1 MSTMKIYISTRQLDI
16 LTILENESEWINS
29 KQLAARLDLSNKT
42 IQNEIHL
49 LNHILP
55 DDWSIKIIN
64 GRGYQLIQPV
74 SENVDFRFIDED
86 RMFAIDMLNS
96 IIYKEVT
103 TLTAL
108 SDKLFLS
115 ISRTHNKIKS
125 INTFIHSFYQL
136 KIVDRPLRVV
146 GDENAIRRLMYDMNY
161 YVNSK
166 FNENEFFIIEK
177 KDFDIF
183 IATQL
188 HVTLSLYNKS
198 TFYTFLDVTINRI
211 KGGFKSEGFPETFT
225 KQMLTTDLYKRIEPL
240 FPYIE
245 KTYDVH
251 LSNNE
256 KSILYYAFIRTD
268 FHLIESYD
276 PNFFNSPNSNK
287 LTQSFLDFINY
298 LSELFNLDF
307 KQSSPFMIYAFNLY
321 YLNYFVVDLLNLA
334 ISSKHISFEEVN
346 RYEKVSIKY
355 DLPLEHFESL
365 IEAWGKQHNVH
376 FSKYLIES
384 LLILIQNF
392 NLRHTR
398 VNIFVVK
405 THSFVLNDLL
415 ITELQREFG
424 NKVNFVAYEPSNR
437 RNFKQIK
444 TKFDFILS
452 DIILPNDLSSIPHI
466 FLSEIMTEKKFE
478 MIHQKIS
485 KAIKEKE
492 KLIIHDKKTTS

>member
-1 MSTMKIYISTRQLDI
+1 
-16 LTILENESEWINS
+16 
-29 KQLAARLDLSNKT
+29 
-42 IQNEIHL
+42 
-49 LNHILP
+49 
-55 DDWSIKIIN
+55 
-64 GRGYQLIQPV
+64 
-74 SENVDFRFIDED
+74 
-86 RMFAIDMLNS
+86 
-96 IIYKEVT
+96 
-103 TLTAL
+103 
-108 SDKLFLS
+108 
-115 ISRTHNKIKS
+115 
-125 INTFIHSFYQL
+125 HSFYQL

-211 KGGFKSEGFPETFT
+211 KVGFKSEGFPETFT
-225 KQMLTTDLYKRIEPL
+225 KQMLTTDLYKRIEHL

-268 FHLIESYD
+268 FDLIESYD
-276 PNFFNSPNSNK
+276 PTFFNSPNSNK
-287 LTQSFLDFINY
+287 LKQSFLDFINY
-298 LSELFNLDF
+298 FSDLFKLDL
-307 KQSSPFMIYAFNLY
+307 KPSCPFMIYAFNLY
-321 YLNYFVVDLLNLA
+321 YLNYVVVDLLNLA

-398 VNIFVVK
+398 VNIF
-405 THSFVLNDLL
+405 
-415 ITELQREFG
+415 
-424 NKVNFVAYEPSNR
+424 
-437 RNFKQIK
+437 
-444 TKFDFILS
+444 
-452 DIILPNDLSSIPHI
+452 
-466 FLSEIMTEKKFE
+466 
-478 MIHQKIS
+478 
-485 KAIKEKE
+485 
-492 KLIIHDKKTTS
+492 

>member
-1 MSTMKIYISTRQLDI
+1 
-16 LTILENESEWINS
+16 
-29 KQLAARLDLSNKT
+29 
-42 IQNEIHL
+42 
-49 LNHILP
+49 
-55 DDWSIKIIN
+55 
-64 GRGYQLIQPV
+64 
-74 SENVDFRFIDED
+74 
-86 RMFAIDMLNS
+86 
-96 IIYKEVT
+96 
-103 TLTAL
+103 
-108 SDKLFLS
+108 
-115 ISRTHNKIKS
+115 
-125 INTFIHSFYQL
+125 
-136 KIVDRPLRVV
+136 
-146 GDENAIRRLMYDMNY
+146 
-161 YVNSK
+161 
-166 FNENEFFIIEK
+166 
-177 KDFDIF
+177 
-183 IATQL
+183 L

-485 KAIKEKE
+485 KAIKE
-492 KLIIHDKKTTS
+492 